1 MATNPGDDTL
11 AKVSIQLIALLA
23 NIALALLKFTVGSIA
38 NSRALIA
45 DAFNSAGDVLATFV
59 AWLAFRYGLKPPDED
74 HHYGHQNA
82 EAMAG
87 LLLGGMLCATGA
99 FIAIDG
105 VLGLQDK
112 LAPEGPGQIAMYAA
126 AATAIVKE
134 ALFQVSI
141 REGRRS
147 NSPTL
152 LASARDHRADVVSSL
167 VALAGIF
174 IARMGYPQ
182 FDAIAGILIGIYI
195 LYLSYEPV
203 RDNTAILMQAA
214 PPDIAPKAAQ
224 IAREIEGI
232 SDVNQ
237 VRVQPIGGSY
247 RMDMS
252 VQVNGKI
259 TVDEAHDLAHA
270 AEAQILAQLSNVTEV
285 YVHVEPE

>member
-1 MATNPGDDTL
+1 MATKPGGATL

-59 AWLAFRYGLKPPDED
+59 AWMAFRYGLKPPDED

-105 VLGLQDK
+105 ILGLQDQ

-134 ALFQVSI
+134 VLFQVSI
-141 REGRRS
+141 REGRRT

-214 PPDIAPKAAQ
+214 PPDIAPKAAK
-224 IAREIEGI
+224 IAREVDGI
-232 SDVNQ
+232 RDINQ

-252 VQVNGKI
+252 VQVNGKL
-259 TVDEAHDLAHA
+259 TVDEAHDLAHVV
-270 AEAQILAQLSNVTEV
+270 EAQVLAQLSNVTEV

>member
-1 MATNPGDDTL
+1 MATNPGDVTL

-87 LLLGGMLCATGA
+87 LLLGGVLCATGA
-99 FIAIDG
+99 FICIDG
-105 VLGLQDK
+105 ILGLQDK

-134 ALFQVSI
+134 VLFQVSI

-182 FDAIAGILIGIYI
+182 FDAIAGILIGVYI

-232 SDVNQ
+232 RDVNQ
-237 VRVQPIGGSY
+237 VRVQPLGGSY

-252 VQVNGKI
+252 VQVNGKL
-259 TVDEAHDLAHA
+259 TVDEAHDLAHT

-285 YVHVEPE
+285 YVHVEPG

>member
-1 MATNPGDDTL
+1 MATNPGDVTL

-87 LLLGGMLCATGA
+87 LLLGGVLCATGA
-99 FIAIDG
+99 FICIDG

-112 LAPEGPGQIAMYAA
+112 LAPEGPGKIAMYAA

-134 ALFQVSI
+134 VLFQVSI

-182 FDAIAGILIGIYI
+182 FDAIAGILIGVYI

-232 SDVNQ
+232 RDVNQ
-237 VRVQPIGGSY
+237 VRVQPLGGSY

-252 VQVNGKI
+252 VQVNGKL
-259 TVDEAHDLAHA
+259 TVDEAHGLAHT

-285 YVHVEPE
+285 YVHVEPG